1 MANIIIPN
9 VFTPATVADANAV
22 NANFTAVANAI
33 NEGLTSYPTFINAVA
48 PPYGM
53 AVANTPAQNT
63 TALQAAIW
71 AAITAG
77 GGTVFI
83 PAGTYNMASAI
94 TISGLTGGIIIQGA
108 SAGTKLVVQGN
119 GDLFDVTGNYGTYGG
134 TRFRDLQLVYAS
146 ATSGIAINVQ
156 QGGEAT
162 TAEFCEFTNC
172 PQAMALGGA
181 QGGMFGCRVYQNN
194 IANTTQV
201 TISKPECYVSQ
212 CLLLQQPISTGGP
225 VGCIGINV
233 QSGADQAWIIN
244 NHISDF
250 NQGVV
255 ISGGKF
261 TFITNCAI
269 QSWTNSVYVVPKS
282 GGSANCVFLVGNHI
296 PADPATTAQSSGVYI
311 DSNGG
316 PSTNASG
323 IYGSGN
329 LIYGWGNAGLQV
341 NVAQDVVFNGGQI
354 SSNGLN
360 PSAANLGANVVVS
373 AAALRVSLNGVDMSG
388 TVPII
393 GAASPYALSVFGSG
407 ACLANLCDMTL
418 CSTGPLLASSPGSL
432 SLTSCNGYNNIVS
445 IVSTATPAN
454 GAQITLASLGHYGP
468 GTMYVSGGTVSAIEL
483 FEVSSFGV
491 PGQVLGITS
500 GTVVIPNPYTAFS
513 IAWSGSPT
521 VAIIGS

>member
-1 MANIIIPN
+1 
-9 VFTPATVADANAV
+9 
-22 NANFTAVANAI
+22 
-33 NEGLTSYPTFINAVA
+33 
-48 PPYGM
+48 
-53 AVANTPAQNT
+53 
-63 TALQAAIW
+63 
-71 AAITAG
+71 
-77 GGTVFI
+77 
-83 PAGTYNMASAI
+83 
-94 TISGLTGGIIIQGA
+94 
-108 SAGTKLVVQGN
+108 
-119 GDLFDVTGNYGTYGG
+119 
-134 TRFRDLQLVYAS
+134 
-146 ATSGIAINVQ
+146 
-156 QGGEAT
+156 
-162 TAEFCEFTNC
+162 
-172 PQAMALGGA
+172 
-181 QGGMFGCRVYQNN
+181 
-194 IANTTQV
+194 
-201 TISKPECYVSQ
+201 
-212 CLLLQQPISTGGP
+212 
-225 VGCIGINV
+225 
-233 QSGADQAWIIN
+233 
-244 NHISDF
+244 
-250 NQGVV
+250 
-255 ISGGKF
+255 
-261 TFITNCAI
+261 
-269 QSWTNSVYVVPKS
+269 
-282 GGSANCVFLVGNHI
+282 
-296 PADPATTAQSSGVYI
+296 
-311 DSNGG
+311 
-316 PSTNASG
+316 
-323 IYGSGN
+323 
-329 LIYGWGNAGLQV
+329 V

-483 FEVSSFGV
+483 FGVSGQV